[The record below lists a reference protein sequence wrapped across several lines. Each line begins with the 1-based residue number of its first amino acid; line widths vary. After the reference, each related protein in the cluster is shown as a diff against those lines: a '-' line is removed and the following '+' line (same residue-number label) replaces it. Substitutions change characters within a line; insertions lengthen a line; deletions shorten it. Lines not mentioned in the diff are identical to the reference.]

1 MEYCSGATIAK
12 TDPVGEF
19 LLQEKIIT
27 AETLSRAQDRQA
39 ETGESVA
46 KALLSQG
53 AVSRDDLNRATA
65 VVHGIDF
72 VELGPDD
79 VDSSV
84 VHLVPERIVQQ
95 YRAIPVRRD
104 GERLFVAMDSPLN
117 LAARDEIALLTG
129 YRVVPL
135 VTTQKALTQVI
146 QNHFNI
152 ESATKQEIVN
162 LRMQEIEDS
171 RLKNEIEF
179 VDETPRGEEGVV
191 IRLVDSVVKGAI
203 DAGASDIH
211 LEPFD
216 PEMRLRYRVDG
227 ILNDI
232 MSIPKNV
239 EPALVSRIKVITD
252 LDISERRVPQ
262 DGHFSMKH
270 DGRAF
275 DFRVSTMPTVLGE
288 KVVIRVLDKSTAMV
302 DLDGLGLS
310 DEDRSGFE
318 SLITRPHGI
327 VLITGP
333 TGSGKTTTLYASLR
347 SLNKGTNNMVTVEDP
362 VEYCLSGINQVQVN
376 PAAGITFPRALRTF
390 LRQDPDI
397 IMVGEIRD
405 GETAELAVDAA
416 LTGHLVFS
424 TLHTND
430 AAGATAR
437 LIDMGVEPF
446 LIASS
451 LLGVVAQRLVRSIC
465 PDCGETYAASEA
477 ERALLDRGGES
488 GVIELRRGRGCRFC
502 YQTGYRGRN
511 GVFEILQIT
520 DRVRG
525 LIAEKQTAAAIRTA
539 AAAEGFKTLYRRG
552 MDKIIEGR
560 TTLDEVRR
568 VIGSEVT

>member
-1 MEYCSGATIAK
+1 MDRCSNAAGVK
-12 TDPVGEF
+12 TEPVGEF
-19 LLQEKIIT
+19 LLREGLISD
-27 AETLSRAQDRQA
+27 ESLSRALERQA
-39 ETGESVA
+39 ETGESLARV
-46 KALLSQG
+46 LLDSG

-65 VVHGIDF
+65 AVHGIEF
-72 VELGPDD
+72 LELDSDD

-104 GERLFVAMDSPLN
+104 GEKLYVAMDSPLN

-129 YRVVPL
+129 YKVVPL

-162 LRMQEIEDS
+162 IRMQEIEDS
-171 RLKNEIEF
+171 RLKRETEF

-211 LEPFD
+211 LEPYD

-232 MSIPKNV
+232 MTIPRNV
-239 EPALVSRIKVITD
+239 EPALVSRIKVVTD

-262 DGHFSMKH
+262 DGHFSMRH
-270 DGRAF
+270 DGKAY

-288 KVVIRVLDKSTAMV
+288 KVVIRVLDKSKAMV

-310 DEDRSGFE
+310 PVDRNGFE
-318 SLITRPHGI
+318 SLISRPHGI
-327 VLITGP
+327 ILITGP

-362 VEYCLSGINQVQVN
+362 VEYCLPGINQVQVN

-405 GETAELAVDAA
+405 SETAELAVDAA

-451 LLGVVAQRLVRSIC
+451 LLGVVAQRLVRSAC
-465 PDCGETYAASEA
+465 PDCGEAYEPTDEERILLEPWAGSEPIA
-477 ERALLDRGGES
+477 
-488 GVIELRRGRGCRFC
+488 LRRGRGCRFC

-511 GVFEILQIT
+511 GVFEILQVSDT
-520 DRVRG
+520 VRG
-525 LIAEKQTAAAIRTA
+525 LIAQKRTA
-539 AAAEGFKTLYRRG
+539 ADIRKAAEAEGFRSLYRRG
-552 MDKIIEGR
+552 MEKVLDG
-560 TTLDEVRR
+560 TTTIDEVRR

>member
-1 MEYCSGATIAK
+1 MLQKI
-12 TDPVGEF
+12 DRIGEF
-19 LLQEKIIT
+19 LLSEGIIT
-27 AETLSRAQDRQA
+27 EEQLSRAVEEQA
-39 ETGESVA
+39 ERGESLG
-46 KALLSQG
+46 KLLLSKG
-53 AVSRDDLNRATA
+53 TISRDDLNRATA
-65 VVHGIDF
+65 AVHGIEF
-72 VELGPDD
+72 VELRTDE
-79 VDSSV
+79 VDESV
-84 VHLVPERIVQQ
+84 VHLVPERFVQQ
-95 YRAIPVRRD
+95 YRAIPVKREGD
-104 GERLFVAMDSPLN
+104 RLFVAMDSPLN

-129 YRVVPL
+129 YVVVPL
-135 VTTQKALTQVI
+135 VTTQKALSLVI
-146 QNHFNI
+146 QHHFNI

-162 LRMQEIEDS
+162 IRMQEIQDS
-171 RLKNEIEF
+171 RTKVDVEF
-179 VDETPRGEEGVV
+179 FEEAPRGEEGAV
-191 IRLVDSVVKGAI
+191 IRLVDSVIKGAI

-211 LEPFD
+211 LEPYE

-232 MSIPKNV
+232 MTIPRNV

-262 DGHFSMKH
+262 DGHFSMTRSGK
-270 DGRAF
+270 DY
-275 DFRVSTMPTVLGE
+275 DFRVSTMPTVIGE

-302 DLDGLGLS
+302 DLDGLGLET
-310 DEDRSGFE
+310 EDRRGFE

-347 SLNKGTNNMVTVEDP
+347 SLNKGTSNMVTVEDP

-376 PAAGITFPRALRTF
+376 VAAGITFPRALRTF
-390 LRQDPDI
+390 LRQDPDV

-405 GETAELAVDAA
+405 QETAELAVDAA
-416 LTGHLVFS
+416 LTGHMVFS

-465 PDCGETYAASEA
+465 PDCREAYSASDA
-477 ERALLDRGGES
+477 ERAELDVSGATDGLPMDDLRLYRGT
-488 GVIELRRGRGCRFC
+488 GCHYC
-502 YQTGYRGRN
+502 YQTGYRGRS
-511 GVFEILQIT
+511 GVFEILQISESL
-520 DRVRG
+520 RSS
-525 LIAEKQTAAAIRTA
+525 IADKRSSAVIRSTAT
-539 AAAEGFKTLYRRG
+539 AEGFKTLYRRG
-552 MDKIIEGR
+552 IEKVLSGR
-560 TTLDEVRR
+560 TTLEEVKR